1 MVVDGP
7 PSLPF
12 VLCMSCCWCIVVCRR
27 ECGLGCG
34 RLTAGAPPVRPP
46 LVADPLGGSA
56 KPQYGISKNLMSG
69 INGLPFLH
77 ALNFY

>member
-1 MVVDGP
+1 MVADGP
-7 PSLPF
+7 PSPLDAVH
-12 VLCMSCCWCIVVCRR
+12 VLSCLYRR
-27 ECGLGCG
+27 VSTRVRIGVWAPDG
-34 RLTAGAPPVRPP
+34 RSTPVRPP